1 MIDFHPL
8 ILFHFQKQ
16 SEYSLYADYGQ
27 SDYGATATDAETVA
41 PIPLPETVPETIDE
55 VLLLISLLENCVILI
70 IIIRIAFFNN

>member
-1 MIDFHPL
+1 MLLYMIDFHSS
-8 ILFHFQKQ
+8 ILFHFHFQKQ

-55 VLLLISLLENCVILI
+55 V
-70 IIIRIAFFNN
+70 FFF